1 MKHAIIGNEWF
12 DFPVYCPPGTFPE
25 ANRRRTGLS
34 LAPLGKIHNWLWRW
48 HVVWPCAH
56 HYGLGDAKDPLCL
69 RRFRYANSSG
79 SSIIEDQVKLGDSS
93 RIAERKGG
101 AYWYQVAVLIVIE
114 KLDGGPGEVVGTAR
128 I

>member
-1 MKHAIIGNEWF
+1 MKHAIIGNIWF
-12 DFPVYCPPGTFPE
+12 DFPVDCPPGKFSE

-34 LAPLGKIHNWLWRW
+34 LAPLGKVHNWLRRR
-48 HVVWPCAH
+48 HVIWPCAH
-56 HYGLGDAKDPLCL
+56 HYGLGDAKDPLCV
-69 RRFRYANSSG
+69 RRFRYANSGG

-93 RIAERKGG
+93 RIAERKGS

-114 KLDGGPGEVVGTAR
+114 KLNGGPGEVVGTAR